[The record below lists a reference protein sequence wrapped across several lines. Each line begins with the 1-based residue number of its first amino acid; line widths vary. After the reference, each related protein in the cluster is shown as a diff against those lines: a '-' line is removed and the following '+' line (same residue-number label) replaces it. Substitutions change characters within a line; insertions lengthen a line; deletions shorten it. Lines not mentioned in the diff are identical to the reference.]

1 MLLSRLTLFV
11 SLALVCCC
19 NLALAQA
26 TPRPLFTGV
35 GPDDVMRAL
44 PRSSDTQAALLRHSA
59 VHSPLAKE
67 WAQQL
72 HGVVAVLQALDDGHV
87 PHARPDAD
95 ASCAAAHWTDGTPS
109 ECTPLATSRHLLGVA
124 LAGAHDF
131 EKLRFPGV
139 DGAYPAPTAHAALQ
153 GASFIGAQ
161 GSRVLL
167 VNLGAAP
174 IRIDLGDWVVAKPAL
189 HQAWLRPFSASGKA
203 RVERLVQT
211 TTQQPIVLPPESISV
226 VG

>member
-1 MLLSRLTLFV
+1 MLLSRHTPFF

-19 NLALAQA
+19 ALAQA
-26 TPRPLFTGV
+26 HAAPRPLFTGV

-59 VHSPLAKE
+59 MRRPLAKE

-72 HGVVAVLQALDDGHV
+72 LGVVAVLQALDEGQV
-87 PHARPDAD
+87 PHARPDVEAP
-95 ASCAAAHWTDGTPS
+95 CAAAHWKVGTTS

-124 LAGAHDF
+124 LAGARDF

-139 DGAYPAPTAHAALQ
+139 DGAYPAPTTHAVLQ

-167 VNLGAAP
+167 VNLGTAP

-189 HQAWLRPFSASGKA
+189 HQAWLRPLAAPGKP
-203 RVERLVQT
+203 RLERLVHT

>member
-1 MLLSRLTLFV
+1 
-11 SLALVCCC
+11 
-19 NLALAQA
+19 
-26 TPRPLFTGV
+26 
-35 GPDDVMRAL
+35 
-44 PRSSDTQAALLRHSA
+44 
-59 VHSPLAKE
+59 
-67 WAQQL
+67 
-72 HGVVAVLQALDDGHV
+72 
-87 PHARPDAD
+87 
-95 ASCAAAHWTDGTPS
+95 
-109 ECTPLATSRHLLGVA
+109 LLGVA

>member
-1 MLLSRLTLFV
+1 MLRSHLVLPLCFTL
-11 SLALVCCC
+11 LCACG
-19 NLALAQA
+19 LAQA
-26 TPRPLFTGV
+26 RAATRPVYTGV

-44 PRSSDTQAALLRHSA
+44 PRSSDTQAALLRHIA
-59 VHSPLAKE
+59 VRSPLGKA

-72 HGVVAVLQALDDGHV
+72 QGVVAVLQALDQGHV
-87 PHARPDAD
+87 AHVQPVVDTPC
-95 ASCAAAHWTDGTPS
+95 STAHWTDGAPS
-109 ECTPLATSRHLLGVA
+109 VCTPLATSRHLLGVA
-124 LAGAHDF
+124 LAGARDF
-131 EKLRFPGV
+131 EKLRFPGI
-139 DGAYPAPTAHAALQ
+139 DGAYPASTNHAVLQ

-189 HQAWLRPFSASGKA
+189 HQAWLRTFAVPGKA
-203 RVERLVQT
+203 RVERLVRSST
-211 TTQQPIVLPPESISV
+211 PAPIVLPPESISV